1 MKFTLI
7 LFSLLSRCL
16 ENPTSSHAVFFN
28 RQFWGCF
35 KLYKNVLSWHGLLA
49 DKVIA
54 DLALNSLLY
63 RYLII
68 GLGFSP
74 NQTDSVLRSQQ
85 IVSVL
90 PNEWKGPK
98 GRMKTELQRL
108 AQYLSTLGIAPGLS
122 RDAVK
127 MVVNLLRTL
136 GFNDQSESIERK
148 VLRA

>member
-1 MKFTLI
+1 M
-7 LFSLLSRCL
+7 
-16 ENPTSSHAVFFN
+16 
-28 RQFWGCF
+28 
-35 KLYKNVLSWHGLLA
+35 YKNVLSWHGLLA